1 MVRAKAG
8 GGVGGDVEECVLV
21 EGEVVDYFEWGGDG
35 CVVSVLFG
43 VEEVLLVGVG
53 VVEDGNLRWVSGGW

>member
-1 MVRAKAG
+1 MVRAKVG
-8 GGVGGDVEECVLV
+8 GGVGGDIQEGVFV
-21 EGEVVDYFEWGGDG
+21 EGEVVDFFEGGGDG